1 MFRVMNYE
9 LGKHRKKITESVGVI
24 VLRLLGIRISVYF
37 RYAVF
42 PILSEKVEIPSRLID
57 G

>member
-1 MFRVMNYE
+1 MFRVMIYE

-24 VLRLLGIRISVYF
+24 VLRLGIRISVYF

-42 PILSEKVEIPSRLID
+42 SILSEKVEIPSRLID